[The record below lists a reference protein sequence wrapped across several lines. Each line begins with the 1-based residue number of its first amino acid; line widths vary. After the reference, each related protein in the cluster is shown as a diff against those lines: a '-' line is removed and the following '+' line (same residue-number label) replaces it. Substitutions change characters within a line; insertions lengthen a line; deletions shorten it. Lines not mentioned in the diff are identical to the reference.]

1 MSNDR
6 DYIGILVLFFGMLF
20 ATYFLH
26 FVNQKSAD
34 SKIKEIERKCSLKLD
49 DLQTQVNQAAETTRR
64 IREEDKNEFQAAQ
77 ASLNSR
83 HNSKI
88 NVLEVE
94 LASLSKECE
103 TLRIGRLAFQREIA
117 ESKLTIEVL
126 RGEINF
132 NSVRNAA
139 IIDSLQQEVETLR
152 KLLKEQKKK
161 HDAEI
166 EAMQSSY
173 DELNEQCSKRMRGN
187 LGVFVRRGGEG
198 G

>member
-6 DYIGILVLFFGMLF
+6 DYIEILVLFFGMLF
-20 ATYFLH
+20 GTYFFH

-34 SKIKEIERKCSLKLD
+34 SKIKEIERKCSLKMD

-64 IREEDKNEFQAAQ
+64 TREVDKNEFQADQ
-77 ASLNSR
+77 AYLNSR

-117 ESKLTIEVL
+117 ELKLAIEVL
-126 RGEINF
+126 RGEINRF
-132 NSVRNAA
+132 
-139 IIDSLQQEVETLR
+139 TLPR
-152 KLLKEQKKK
+152 SGNFAKA
-161 HDAEI
+161 AEI
-166 EAMQSSY
+166 TEEETRCRNGRHA
-173 DELNEQCSKRMRGN
+173 K
-187 LGVFVRRGGEG
+187 
-198 G
+198 